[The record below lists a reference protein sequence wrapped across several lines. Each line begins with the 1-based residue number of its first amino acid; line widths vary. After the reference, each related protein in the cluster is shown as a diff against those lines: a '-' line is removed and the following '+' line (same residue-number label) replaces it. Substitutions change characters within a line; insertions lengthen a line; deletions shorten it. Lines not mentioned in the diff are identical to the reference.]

1 MNTIQEIA
9 QFFRQG
15 GVFMYPLALCSI
27 VLVAVVVYRL
37 INIRFARI
45 APSKLLERIND
56 VISGK
61 GTLSDLAKDVHSG
74 RTPLARLVACALDDR
89 GEVMDTPNVE
99 ELIRQRV
106 EIVAREEFVAMQ
118 SGLSL
123 LDMVI
128 MIAPMFGILGT
139 ASGLVVVFGAFGM
152 DDNSGEIALGIANA
166 LNTTITGLAIA
177 APAVIAN
184 VCFCRQMERISARL
198 ELILARLIAFRVQK

>member
-1 MNTIQEIA
+1 
-9 QFFRQG
+9 
-15 GVFMYPLALCSI
+15 
-27 VLVAVVVYRL
+27 
-37 INIRFARI
+37 
-45 APSKLLERIND
+45 
-56 VISGK
+56 
-61 GTLSDLAKDVHSG
+61 
-74 RTPLARLVACALDDR
+74 
-89 GEVMDTPNVE
+89 
-99 ELIRQRV
+99 V

-184 VCFCRQMERISARL
+184 VCFSRQMERISARL